1 MNKFEKVKIIA
12 KDKDHLKKLIAQE
25 MKQHGNECD
34 LNHIDTSHIR
44 TMSYLFDGSNF
55 NGDIS
60 QWDVSNVTNMG
71 AMFAKSLFN
80 NNISTWNMSNVENVA
95 FMFYEANFNGN
106 ISQWDVSNINDMKCM
121 FWDSKFN
128 GCISQWNVENVK
140 NMDGMF
146 YRTPFLGN
154 IDNWKPYSLESSNDI
169 LDKVKP
175 NVPYWLGC
183 ISKEQITIL
192 INNYVEKKKLYNDL
206 NEKCSNNENTNES
219 NLIATKKSKI

>member
-1 MNKFEKVKIIA
+1 MNKLEKVKIIA

-34 LNHIDTSHIR
+34 LNHIDTSHIT

-60 QWDVSNVTNMG
+60 RWDVSE
-71 AMFAKSLFN
+71 
-80 NNISTWNMSNVENVA
+80 VENMKYMFFNATFNSDLSEWNVSKVKDMNC
-95 FMFYEANFNGN
+95 MFYNSKFNGD
-106 ISQWDVSNINDMKCM
+106 ISQWDVSNVN
-121 FWDSKFN
+121 
-128 GCISQWNVENVK
+128 
-140 NMDGMF
+140 NMDGLF
-146 YRTPFLGN
+146 YGAPFLGN